1 MLILYVLIRGVKMK
15 TETKTISVSKRGN
28 TRYEKNPFMS
38 TAVGNTKTGT
48 KRLTNQTGD
57 EMMIVN
63 QSTGE
68 IVTAS
73 TGFHR
78 VETVDRTRFIKLYI
92 AGVRAFKGLTSAGT
106 KAFELLYIEMQENIG
121 KDYVHMNFIRYKD
134 FLSKTTYIRG
144 IGELLDKG
152 FIAETEEQGKYFTNP
167 DYLFNGDRLAFIK
180 EYRIGVPKQTTQEKL
195 EAAGQQRL
203 PDFEN

>member
-1 MLILYVLIRGVKMK
+1 MNNSLNKNL
-15 TETKTISVSKRGN
+15 TKRGN
-28 TRYEKNPFMS
+28 IKHEKNPFLS
-38 TAVGNTKTGT
+38 EVIGNTKTGN
-48 KRLTNQTGD
+48 KRITNRTGD

-68 IVTAS
+68 IVTPS
-73 TGFHR
+73 IGFHH
-78 VETVDRTRFIKLYI
+78 VEIVDKTRFIKLYI
-92 AGVRAFKGLTSAGT
+92 SGVKAFKGLTSAGT

-121 KDYVHMNFIRYKD
+121 KDYVHMNFIRYEK
-134 FLSKTTYIRG
+134 FLSRATYKRG
-144 IGELLDKG
+144 MAELIDKE
-152 FIAETEEQGKYFTNP
+152 FIAETAEPGKYFTNP
-167 DYLFNGDRLAFIK
+167 DFLFNGDRLAFIR